1 MTQEGTL
8 TLRRTVGVN
17 STEVFRAFT
26 NQGALRDWLCNAAQ
40 VEARRGGRIYLWW
53 NDGYSTSGTFTELK
67 RGESLA
73 FTWQGPGE
81 RTSEVQISLD
91 QQGDASTE
99 VAVTHNG
106 IGSEE
111 QERRLEKLWEAG
123 LENLQS
129 VLETGEDLRFTR
141 RPMFGLREA
150 DEMTAELAEKIG
162 VPVSEGILLKGLV
175 EGMGAEAAGIEKG
188 DVIVAIGGRD
198 VLNFPSFVAALEPHR
213 AGDRVPVTF
222 YRGSEK
228 RTIEMELSRRA
239 MPELPTT
246 LEALVEGTRQSYAT
260 LDQELDELL
269 EGVSEDVAGRRPT
282 PDDWNAKLVLAHL
295 VAVEHDIQTWIAAMV
310 EDADLEQ
317 FFHSNGRERLEAIVN
332 AYGSLAT
339 LVEELKRSEAV
350 NVALLASLSDETAGH
365 KHLFNQLAQ
374 WFTTFGDHHRE
385 HFGEIKRLIES
396 Q

>member
-1 MTQEGTL
+1 
-8 TLRRTVGVN
+8 
-17 STEVFRAFT
+17 
-26 NQGALRDWLCNAAQ
+26 
-40 VEARRGGRIYLWW
+40 
-53 NDGYSTSGTFTELK
+53 
-67 RGESLA
+67 
-73 FTWQGPGE
+73 
-81 RTSEVQISLD
+81 VQISLD